1 MGASIPDYPNI
12 DRTRK
17 ERNCQQ
23 GLDACK
29 QLRIEQYV
37 SAKELSEPE
46 VEPIGVMATL
56 VQFKYAKPIKTANE
70 KAKIYLNEENN
81 VAILGKPVSF
91 LPQNKFLSS
100 TISEKIHLK
109 KFRLNFL
116 SNIPTLR

>member
-12 DRTRK
+12 DRTKK

-70 KAKIYLNEENN
+70 KAKIYLNEENS

-91 LPQNKFLSS
+91 L
-100 TISEKIHLK
+100 I
-109 KFRLNFL
+109 
-116 SNIPTLR
+116 